1 MNDSMNE
8 SALEAALGLYKL
20 RRAQLMDLA
29 RRCATLSPHSW
40 RDYYR
45 KWRVAPGSR
54 LLQSMRM
61 AWRAR
66 SDRRKGACDG

>member
-1 MNDSMNE
+1 MADE
-8 SALEAALGLYKL
+8 SAIEEALALYKG
-20 RRAQLMDLA
+20 RRVELMDLA

-54 LLQSMRM
+54 LLQGIRM

-66 SDRRKGACDG
+66 SDRRKEACDGRK

>member
-8 SALEAALGLYKL
+8 SAMEEAWVLYM
-20 RRAQLMDLA
+20 RTRAELMDLA